1 MLVSHQENPESAS
14 TKLEALGTISIELTT
29 LVLGIS
35 IILFIVQKYTKA
47 LGEHIS
53 VLLWTGHFDGS
64 AFVKNHPGG
73 IALNRLGADGA
84 DCGST
89 EADRLYTIA

>member
-1 MLVSHQENPESAS
+1 MLF
-14 TKLEALGTISIELTT
+14 KGAL
-29 LVLGIS
+29 
-35 IILFIVQKYTKA
+35 YKA

-53 VLLWTGHFDGS
+53 VFPWTGHFDRS
-64 AFVKNHPGG
+64 AFVKKCPGG
-73 IALNRLGADGA
+73 IAPNRLEADGA